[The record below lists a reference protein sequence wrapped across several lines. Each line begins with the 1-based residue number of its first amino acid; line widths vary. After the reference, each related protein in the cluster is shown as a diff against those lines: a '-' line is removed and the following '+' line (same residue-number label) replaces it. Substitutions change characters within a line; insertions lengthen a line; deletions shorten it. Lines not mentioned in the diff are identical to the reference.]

1 MAPPPRLARTQ
12 EFLIGRV
19 PWLHSRTISN
29 SRRRFVCGPV
39 AARIVGKVRNL
50 IESALHHL
58 LACIWISCIF
68 ACDVKRNGTRWEKNG
83 ASAEPLG
90 LSEPRLSFANCE
102 RRLPPR
108 FTFPPSCPIAVQ
120 VLDSALAICS
130 INVLKSW

>member
-68 ACDVKRNGTRWEKNG
+68 ACDVKRNGTRWKKMARQPNPW
-83 ASAEPLG
+83 AFQNPAY
-90 LSEPRLSFANCE
+90 LS
-102 RRLPPR
+102 
-108 FTFPPSCPIAVQ
+108 PIASDVFP
-120 VLDSALAICS
+120 LDLRSRPVALLPFRFS
-130 INVLKSW
+130 IAHWPYVP